1 MQRVATERSSAAAR
15 GALVAT
21 IAIAALGLAHD
32 PPAAAINA
40 GCLERPTKAR
50 AKRTHGAPSPP
61 LAIGD
66 SVMIYSVPLLGRA
79 GLDADARPCRS
90 WVDADRMIRG
100 RAKGGTLPEVVVV
113 ALGANGP
120 FTVADIVRV
129 VRVMG
134 PQRILALLTARWSGD
149 RPGYGVDAIHAAHR
163 RYPKRVQV
171 LDWVTLSTGHP
182 GWFAADGVHLGSK
195 AGIRAYTKLIESA
208 DARDRRPPHE
218 PSARQ
223 RRLGHDVVALADGLR
238 DRRHAAAR
246 GDDRE
251 GAIELAA
258 VRLDPRE
265 HLVRIA
271 AGLFDG
277 RLHDHEVTLRRPDER
292 GGVDACEQRADRVVG
307 HAARG

>member
-1 MQRVATERSSAAAR
+1 V
-15 GALVAT
+15 LVAT

-50 AKRTHGAPSPP
+50 AKRTHGVPSPP

-120 FTVADIVRV
+120 
-129 VRVMG
+129 
-134 PQRILALLTARWSGD
+134 
-149 RPGYGVDAIHAAHR
+149 
-163 RYPKRVQV
+163 
-171 LDWVTLSTGHP
+171 VTLSTGHP

-208 DARDRRPPHE
+208 DPRATADLHTSPQPA
-218 PSARQ
+218 SAAS
-223 RRLGHDVVALADGLR
+223 G
-238 DRRHAAAR
+238 
-246 GDDRE
+246 
-251 GAIELAA
+251 
-258 VRLDPRE
+258 
-265 HLVRIA
+265 
-271 AGLFDG
+271 
-277 RLHDHEVTLRRPDER
+277 TT
-292 GGVDACEQRADRVVG
+292 
-307 HAARG
+307 